1 MSTTKPAY
9 INRLKFA
16 DALANGGYVQIRG
29 CLGRWESPT
38 AAVCWYGA
46 AFRFFDMSRYD
57 VTPYVGVNELLDISL
72 NDGDRMID
80 LNDNGKTF
88 PELATILLELP
99 FASEEENKDYYNE
112 GGT

>member
-16 DALANGGYVQIRG
+16 DALVNGGYVQTR
-29 CLGRWESPT
+29 CNLGRWEDSRAP
-38 AAVCWYGA
+38 VCWYGA
-46 AFRFFDMSRYD
+46 ALRFFGVSSCD
-57 VTPYVGVNELLDISL
+57 VSPYAGVNELLDISL
-72 NDGDRMID
+72 NDGDRMIT
-80 LNDNGKTF
+80 LNDDGKTF
-88 PELATILLELP
+88 PELATVLLELP